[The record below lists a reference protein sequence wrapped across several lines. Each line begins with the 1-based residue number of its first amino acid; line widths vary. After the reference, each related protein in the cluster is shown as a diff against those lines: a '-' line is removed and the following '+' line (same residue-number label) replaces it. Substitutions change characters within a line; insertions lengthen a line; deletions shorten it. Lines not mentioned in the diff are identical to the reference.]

1 MKEYKILRARGV
13 ATCFCSHTH
22 AIRNKHD
29 PFCFSLV
36 TIAGEGGMVRAT
48 ADIYAGRNPEWY
60 PTLRFGLTKFGPL
73 FFASLLVMG
82 AYLVVGLVTY
92 LIAFIFALG
101 AGTSLGFLFIL
112 AALAVFAVGICVAIY
127 IYVTVIP
134 LYVIIVIEEK
144 GPINALHRCM
154 ELSRGRRAY
163 FAAGVFVLFIIEYL
177 ASHALHAIFGGGDP
191 AQFFFAPAGAIVNMI
206 PNVLYVPLVTM

>member
-1 MKEYKILRARGV
+1 M
-13 ATCFCSHTH
+13 
-22 AIRNKHD
+22 
-29 PFCFSLV
+29 
-36 TIAGEGGMVRAT
+36 RAT

-73 FFASLLVMG
+73 FLASLLVMG
-82 AYLVVGLVTY
+82 AYLVVGLLTS
-92 LIAFIFALG
+92 LIALIFMLG
-101 AGTSLGFLFIL
+101 AGTSLGFLFML
-112 AALAVFAVGICVAIY
+112 VALAVYAVGICIGIY
-127 IYVTVIP
+127 IYITVIP

-154 ELSRGRRAY
+154 EISRGRRAY
-163 FAAGVFVLFIIEYL
+163 FFVGVFLLFVIEYL

-191 AQFFFAPAGAIVNMI
+191 TKFFFAPAGAIVNMV